1 MLQKDIDSSRSVDYN
16 TSAALGFG
24 AHFCK
29 ELQLEIIISARHN
42 VEMTPD
48 LKQYA
53 QERAEKLLRYFDG
66 ITKIVVTL
74 GSDQGRHTAE
84 INISARRHLQLIGE
98 VQRRDLR
105 EAIDLVTDKMERQLT
120 RHKEKLKS
128 HRDRKN
134 IGEAPAAEAEDA
146 EDAEDYDDFEGT

>member
-1 MLQKDIDSSRSVDYN
+1 M
-16 TSAALGFG
+16 
-24 AHFCK
+24 
-29 ELQLEIIISARHN
+29 EIIISGRH

-48 LKQYA
+48 LKDYA
-53 QERAEKLLRYFDG
+53 QERAEKLLKYFDG

-84 INISARRHLQLIGE
+84 MNISARRHLHLIGE

-120 RHKEKLKS
+120 RQKE
-128 HRDRKN
+128 
-134 IGEAPAAEAEDA
+134 
-146 EDAEDYDDFEGT
+146 

>member
-1 MLQKDIDSSRSVDYN
+1 L
-16 TSAALGFG
+16 L
-24 AHFCK
+24 
-29 ELQLEIIISARHN
+29 LEIIISGRH

-48 LKQYA
+48 LKDYA
-53 QERAEKLLRYFDG
+53 QERAEKLLKYFDG

-84 INISARRHLQLIGE
+84 MNISARRHLHLIGE
-98 VQRRDLR
+98 VERRDLR

-120 RHKEKLKS
+120 RQKEKLKS

-134 IGEAPAAEAEDA
+134 IGEAPAVGPVADED
-146 EDAEDYDDFEGT
+146 EERYDDSEEE

>member
-1 MLQKDIDSSRSVDYN
+1 M
-16 TSAALGFG
+16 
-24 AHFCK
+24 
-29 ELQLEIIISARHN
+29 EIIISGRH

-48 LKQYA
+48 LKDYA
-53 QERAEKLLRYFDG
+53 QERAEKLLKYFDG

-84 INISARRHLQLIGE
+84 MNISARRHLHLIGE

-120 RHKEKLKS
+120 RQKEKLKS

-134 IGEAPAAEAEDA
+134 IGEAPLVEAEADEDD
-146 EDAEDYDDFEGT
+146 ERYDESEEE